1 MSDVMLTANGASVTL
16 HGGDFD
22 GSGIAL
28 TGLSGWYQTP
38 SPKVTIT
45 SRGQGD
51 GGHDIAADDIMYDAR
66 VVTVGYRIIA
76 GADRGEALRHLSLLD
91 RLVHGIVTCRVIDEG
106 QDTYCSGGYYVRSLE
121 QKIQNPL
128 WQNLSG
134 DITLVFERPERL
146 STLAHSGEARASVVQ
161 SGGLSYGA
169 ANAGLAYPLS
179 YGAVSDG
186 ATVMRLPNQG
196 TSRAYPT
203 YTLCGDWPSGCT
215 LRLACDGRA
224 STLAFGEAIHTGTP
238 VLLDTRSRTAT
249 MGGVDVTAKLSQ
261 RGWMTIPAGKALTVN
276 LATPGSGWVTCE
288 SHDTYI

>member
-1 MSDVMLTANGASVTL
+1 MSDVILTANGTSVTL
-16 HGGDFD
+16 HGGDFN

-38 SPKVTIT
+38 SPKVTVT

-51 GGHDIAADDIMYDAR
+51 GGHDIAADDIMYEAR

-76 GADRGEALRHLSLLD
+76 GADRGEALRQLSLLD
-91 RLVHGIVTCRVIDEG
+91 RLVHGLVTCRVIDEG

-161 SGGLSYGA
+161 SGGLSYGT
-169 ANAGLAYPLS
+169 ANGGLAYPLS